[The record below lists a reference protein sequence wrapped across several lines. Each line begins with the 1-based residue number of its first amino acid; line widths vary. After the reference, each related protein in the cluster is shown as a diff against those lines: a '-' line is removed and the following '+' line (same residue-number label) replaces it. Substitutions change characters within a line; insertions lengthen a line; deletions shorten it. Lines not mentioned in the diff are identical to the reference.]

1 MATITLKPSLKG
13 QTLTVAAKAE
23 GRNLASVFYEFAG
36 DLHPSDAGIANA
48 ALVGF
53 MPYAMRKGMD
63 IFVEG
68 AVDVDLLEALEEA
81 QDAWS
86 LWHPT
91 RFKAVSISAEETRAQ
106 KLPETRS
113 AVIAFSGG
121 LDASYA
127 LHAHKK
133 QIIGRRSLDVKA
145 AALVHGFD
153 LPLDREDW
161 FLEARKK
168 ASAIT
173 TSYDVPLVTVRTN
186 WRSIGA
192 PWEQSFIFAISSVIH
207 QFKGVFGHGIIA
219 ADETYDGEILGW
231 GSNSITN
238 QLMSGPSFPL
248 HFTGAG
254 KWRTEKAR
262 SVGPEKAVIEN
273 LRVCWERPDSLGNCG
288 KCEKCLRTKLNF
300 QAVGVLDIPALGDPV
315 TANQIR
321 EIKVTSNAVMNLFIE
336 LSRYPWS
343 DQPEIKAALIAL
355 TSKGTQKSSKISRVL
370 KKAKRKIIAKI

>member
-1 MATITLKPSLKG
+1 MATITLKPALKG
-13 QTLTVAAKAE
+13 STLTVEAKA
-23 GRNLASVFYEFAG
+23 GGSDLASIFYEFEG
-36 DLHPSDAGIANA
+36 DFHPSDAGIANA

-53 MPYAMRKGMD
+53 MPYAMSKGMD

-68 AVDVDLLEALEEA
+68 AVDSDLLEALEEG

-86 LWHPT
+86 LWHPGKF
-91 RFKAVSISAEETRAQ
+91 RQVSISAEETRAQ

-127 LHAHKK
+127 LHAHKRGL
-133 QIIGRRSLDVKA
+133 IGRRSLDVKA
-145 AALVHGFD
+145 ATLAHGFD

-168 ASAIT
+168 AAAIAA
-173 TSYDVPLVTVRTN
+173 SYDVPLVTVRTN
-186 WRSIGA
+186 WRSLRA
-192 PWEQSFIFAISSVIH
+192 PWEQSFIFAISSIIH
-207 QFKGVFGHGIIA
+207 QYKGIFGHGVIA
-219 ADETYDGEILGW
+219 ADEAYDGEILGW

-262 SVGPEKAVIEN
+262 SLGLEKVILEN

-288 KCEKCLRTKLNF
+288 ECEKCLRTKLNF
-300 QAVGVLDIPALGDPV
+300 QAVGLVNVPALGRPA
-315 TANQIR
+315 TAKQIR
-321 EIKVTSNAVMNLFIE
+321 EIKVNSDAVMNLFME
-336 LSRYPWS
+336 LSRYPWR
-343 DQPEIKAALIAL
+343 DQPEIKAALTAL
-355 TSKGTQKSSKISRVL
+355 VANGPQRLSWISRNW
-370 KKAKRKIIAKI
+370 KKAKRKVIARI